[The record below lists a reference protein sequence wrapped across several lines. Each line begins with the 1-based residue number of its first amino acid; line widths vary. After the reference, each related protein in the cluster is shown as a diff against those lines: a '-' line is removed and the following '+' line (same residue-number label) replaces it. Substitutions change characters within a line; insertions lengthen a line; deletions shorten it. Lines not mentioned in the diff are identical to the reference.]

1 MFISEKQVRKTILAQ
16 IDALEK
22 QRCDKCNTQSA
33 GINCKCK
40 AAVEIRKLGK
50 EFEAISKVK
59 RKARIK
65 ELLSTLT
72 YESINLET
80 YDALKCL
87 EITDKEIIQRSK
99 INQFDLH
106 LWRFENGLTK
116 NPPRG
121 RQEVKKPLPPRD
133 PEYDKWRDVAARNN
147 ISNSSFYKR
156 VKIRKMSYEEASTL
170 PPRHKVG

>member
-16 IDALEK
+16 IDTLEK

-50 EFEAISKVK
+50 KFEAISAVK

-80 YDALKCL
+80 YGALKCL
-87 EITDKEIIQRSK
+87 EITDREITQRSK
-99 INQFDLH
+99 INPIELH
-106 LWRFENGLTK
+106 HWRFLNGMTK
-116 NPPRG
+116 NPPRTAA
-121 RQEVKKPLPPRD
+121 VKKK
-133 PEYDKWRDVAARNN
+133 PETEYEKWRSVAKANGISTGTFSRRVRNEQISLEEAATRPLVRGRVAA
-147 ISNSSFYKR
+147 K
-156 VKIRKMSYEEASTL
+156 
-170 PPRHKVG
+170 